1 MILEGKTA
9 LVTGAGRGIGM
20 EIARELS
27 KAGATL
33 IIHYH
38 RSKEAAEELAQ
49 ELGARTVQADLSNA
63 QECSELIQKS
73 VGDNNLDILVNNAG
87 INNDMLVLQM
97 RDEDWLKVIDIN
109 LNATFRLCRAAAEQ
123 MLRQRKGSIINITSV
138 SGISP
143 NRGQANYAASKSA
156 IAAFTKSLS
165 KELAKKNVR
174 CNCVAPGLIET
185 DMLKEMNPKALKEA
199 KQRIPMRRPGKPH
212 EIAKVVRFL
221 ASDDASYVTG
231 QEWVVDGGLL

>member
-1 MILEGKTA
+1 MILDGKTA
-9 LVTGAGRGIGM
+9 LVTGAGRGIGR
-20 EIARELS
+20 EIARELAR
-27 KAGATL
+27 AGASV
-33 IIHYH
+33 IIHYN
-38 RSKEAAEELAQ
+38 RSKDAAESLA
-49 ELGARTVQADLSNA
+49 EEIKGTAVQADLSVA
-63 QECSELIQKS
+63 EDCTRLIQA
-73 VGDNNLDILVNNAG
+73 VGERLDILVNNAG

-97 RDEDWLKVIDIN
+97 TDLDWLRVIEVN
-109 LNATFRLCRAAAEQ
+109 LNSTFRLCRAAAEQ
-123 MLRQRKGSIINITSV
+123 MLRQRSGSIINITSV

-156 IAAFTKSLS
+156 IAAFTRSLS

-174 CNCVAPGLIET
+174 CNCVAPGLIDT
-185 DMLKEMNPKALKEA
+185 DMLREMNPNALAEA
-199 KQRIPMRRPGKPH
+199 KKRIPMRRPGKPE